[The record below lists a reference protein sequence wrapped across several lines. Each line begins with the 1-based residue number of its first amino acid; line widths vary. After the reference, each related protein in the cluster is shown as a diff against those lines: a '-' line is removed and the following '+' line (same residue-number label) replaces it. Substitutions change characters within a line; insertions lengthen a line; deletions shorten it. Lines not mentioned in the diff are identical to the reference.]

1 LVLFFFPVWHNLKK
15 YAVIYRSLEGI
26 NAAVVGIMTGATF
39 YLIKDNFLF
48 ALFNGE
54 SIAFVDVF
62 IVLLTFLLLRTNR
75 IPTPYIVM
83 GCLLLGWLTQV
94 SF

>member
-1 LVLFFFPVWHNLKK
+1 L
-15 YAVIYRSLEGI
+15 
-26 NAAVVGIMTGATF
+26 

-54 SIAFVDVF
+54 SMAFADAF
-62 IVLLTFLLLRTNR
+62 IVILTFSLLRTNR
-75 IPTPYIVM
+75 IPAPYIVM
-83 GCLLLGWLTQV
+83 GCLLLGWLTQG